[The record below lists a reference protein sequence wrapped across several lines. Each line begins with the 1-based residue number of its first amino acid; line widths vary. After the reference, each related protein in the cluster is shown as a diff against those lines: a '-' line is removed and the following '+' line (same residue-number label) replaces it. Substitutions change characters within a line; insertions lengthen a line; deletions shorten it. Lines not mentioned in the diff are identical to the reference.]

1 MMLKSKSSEISTKLG
16 IIFSR
21 IPLSPNAW
29 TALSLIVAIAGFL
42 SLLQK
47 DVLAAFFLFSASSLM
62 DAIDGAVAR
71 VVGRVTR
78 FGAYLDGITDRLV
91 ELLLLLGL
99 MFVGIPDFALPSY
112 FWLALL
118 IFFSVFVSY
127 ARAYADHR
135 GAVSKSQIDSMGG
148 AFERAERLMVM
159 LAGLLLYQI
168 SAVYLTYAIIVSVF
182 LSAITALQ
190 RIWFVF
196 SRSV

>member
-1 MMLKSKSSEISTKLG
+1 MLKSKSSWISVKIG

-47 DVLAAFFLFSASSLM
+47 DFLAAFFLFSASAAM

-71 VVGRVTR
+71 VVDRVTTL
-78 FGAYLDGITDRLV
+78 GAYLDGIVDRLV

-99 MFVGIPDFALPSY
+99 MFAGIPDFVLPSGVL
-112 FWLALL
+112 LALL

-127 ARAYADHR
+127 TRAYADHR

-148 AFERAERLMVM
+148 LFERAERLVII

-168 SAVYLTYAIIVSVF
+168 EPIYLTYTIIVSVF
-182 LSAITALQ
+182 LSAITAIQ
-190 RIWFVF
+190 RIWFVIRH
-196 SRSV
+196 SG

>member
-1 MMLKSKSSEISTKLG
+1 MLKSKSSEISTKLG
-16 IIFSR
+16 IIFSKL
-21 IPLSPNAW
+21 PLSPNAW

-47 DVLAAFFLFSASSLM
+47 DLLASFFLFSASSLM

-99 MFVGIPDFALPSY
+99 MFVQLPDFILPSY
-112 FWLALL
+112 FWIALL

-127 ARAYADHR
+127 TRAYADHR
-135 GAVSKSQIDSMGG
+135 SALTKSQIDSMGG
-148 AFERAERLMVM
+148 VFERAERLVIM

-168 SAVYLTYAIIVSVF
+168 NPIYLTYAIIVSVF

-190 RIWFVF
+190 RVWFVAK
-196 SRSV
+196 RSS

>member
-1 MMLKSKSSEISTKLG
+1 MLKSKYSWISVKIG

-29 TALSLIVAIAGFL
+29 TALSLLVAILGFL
-42 SLLQK
+42 SLFQK
-47 DVLAAFFLFSASSLM
+47 DFLAAFFLFSASAAM

-71 VVGRVTR
+71 VVGRVTAL
-78 FGAYLDGITDRLV
+78 GAYLDGIVDRLV

-99 MFVGIPDFALPSY
+99 MFAGIPDFVLPSAV
-112 FWLALL
+112 WLALL

-148 AFERAERLMVM
+148 LLERAERMILM

-168 SAVYLTYAIIVSVF
+168 APIYLTYAIIAAVF

-190 RIWFVF
+190 RIWFVV
-196 SRSV
+196 SHSN

>member
-1 MMLKSKSSEISTKLG
+1 MLKSKSSEISTKLG
-16 IIFSR
+16 IIFSK

-29 TALSLIVAIAGFL
+29 TALSFVVAIAGFL

-47 DVLAAFFLFSASSLM
+47 NLFAAFFLFSASSIM

-99 MFVGIPDFALPSY
+99 MFVQLPDFILPSSV
-112 FWLALL
+112 WLALL
-118 IFFSVFVSY
+118 VFFSVFVSY

-135 GAVSKSQIDSMGG
+135 GAVSKSEIGSMGG
-148 AFERAERLMVM
+148 LFERAERLIAI

-168 SAVYLTYAIIVSVF
+168 SPVYLTYAIIVSVF